1 MRDLLLLCTKNV
13 HFSYNND
20 IYIQTEGVAMALT
33 LGLVL
38 AVILMV
44 ELKRTIF
51 PDFRDHMS
59 AWKRQ
64 VDDTISY
71 VEEESIEHVFSNSN
85 GYHDNIRFTYEL
97 KK

>member
-1 MRDLLLLCTKNV
+1 MRDLLLLWTNTG

-20 IYIQTEGVAMALT
+20 IYIQTQGVAMALT

-38 AVILMV
+38 VIILMV

-51 PDFRDHMS
+51 PTLRYHMS
-59 AWKRQ
+59 VWKSH

-71 VEEESIEHVFSNSN
+71 IEEESIEYVSSNLNS
-85 GYHDNIRFTYEL
+85 YHDNIRFTYET
-97 KK
+97 KR